1 SLRVITWLLSR
12 LPKAAA
18 DSHLLE
24 RTGQGSELPVA
35 EPLHEQLANTAQVG
49 GRRLRQPGDT
59 GLCQPDDAAAP
70 VRVGVG
76 SRDQSFVDEA
86 IDAAGHSRSRAVR
99 PCRKVADLPSPA
111 CRPAVFQAF
120 KNP

>member
-1 SLRVITWLLSR
+1 MLSSSSPRTSSCPRSSGRNSPSGNRFLVSASGRSSSSLRVITCLLSR
-12 LPKAAA
+12 LPKAAV

-59 GLCQPDDAAAP
+59 GLGQPDDDAAP

-76 SRDQSFVDEA
+76 SRDQ
-86 IDAAGHSRSRAVR
+86 
-99 PCRKVADLPSPA
+99 
-111 CRPAVFQAF
+111 
-120 KNP
+120 